1 MIYFSQEEIKDSI
14 LISSMN
20 PISFNLAEE
29 LCRKFVDNDNETLQ
43 FLAITAVGHIARVY
57 KKKVADDIMSKLKTI
72 YEIKNHALRGAVDT
86 AYDDLD
92 VFLHISKPTE

>member
-1 MIYFSQEEIKDSI
+1 MEPESLKKYLQKVIDFPKSFSQEEIKDSI

-57 KKKVADDIMSKLKTI
+57 KKKVADESWESC
-72 YEIKNHALRGAVDT
+72 Y
-86 AYDDLD
+86 
-92 VFLHISKPTE
+92 FLL